1 MAEIA
6 YRPAVID
13 EAADILAVLIE
24 VAPEIPV
31 QVEPLEREEALY
43 ALIRNCARSGESWVA
58 IDEAGRIV
66 GFLLAEPDQVRRH
79 YAEHEILELRHGG
92 VVKGHRRQGLFT
104 ELIGKVLARLVP
116 VTATVSPA
124 NQSDAARLLEKLGF
138 HSVASP
144 GGEQR
149 LRCDPGI
156 ASKGPEPRNA

>member
-1 MAEIA
+1 VAEIA

-58 IDEAGRIV
+58 IDETGRIV

-92 VVKGHRRQGLFT
+92 VVRSHRRRGIFT
-104 ELIGKVLARLVP
+104 SLVERVLARMVP
-116 VTATVSPA
+116 VTATISPA
-124 NQSDAARLLEKLGF
+124 NRSGAADLLEKLGF
-138 HSVASP
+138 HNLSSP

-149 LRCDPGI
+149 FRWDPG
-156 ASKGPEPRNA
+156 ASPSERA

>member
-58 IDEAGRIV
+58 IDKVGRIV

-79 YAEHEILELRHGG
+79 YAEHEILELRHAG
-92 VVKGHRRQGLFT
+92 VARSHRRCGIFT
-104 ELIGKVLARLVP
+104 SLVERVLARMVP
-116 VTATVSPA
+116 VTATISPA
-124 NQSDAARLLEKLGF
+124 NRSGAADLLEKLGF
-138 HSVASP
+138 HNLSSP

-149 LRCDPGI
+149 FRWDPG
-156 ASKGPEPRNA
+156 ASPSERA